1 LLALPLQRSG
11 FNRFYQHLRWKIL
24 IPGKTF
30 RARRKTRH
38 NLRVFSRFKKLSYGD
53 GGDDDGDGGYER
65 WQESLTLPER
75 LVLWQQGIRRE
86 AS

>member
-30 RARRKTRH
+30 RAKKERPGTMPGPLEGFR
-38 NLRVFSRFKKLSYGD
+38 KLSCDDDD
-53 GGDDDGDGGYER
+53 GGDGDATWHSRE
-65 WQESLTLPER
+65 QLTQPER
-75 LVLWQQGIRRE
+75 RVQWQQGKTRA